1 MLFVFVFVSQERRH
15 ALELSLVNSY
25 LQQQVDRFETELR
38 RYRELERC
46 GCGRFIPAPAACPRC
61 LGDLLWDSE
70 SVYDSESDVE
80 SE

>member
-1 MLFVFVFVSQERRH
+1 MVEAVPEKQMQGSGIVCI
-15 ALELSLVNSY
+15 Y
-25 LQQQVDRFETELR
+25 LQQQVDKLQTELH

-61 LGDLLWDSE
+61 LGDVSWGSDSE
-70 SVYDSESDVE
+70 YDSG